1 MTVPRS
7 RFLPIIDQLGY
18 HKQLYRFAVDQI
30 CGFCASIREQGFPDF
45 RVSFKMP
52 ENILNSEISVD
63 VLQSTLL
70 EYSLPP
76 SAISIAVTEAEGT
89 LTYGGI
95 YLQALSKMGVNVIA
109 DDTGAGYFTDTPLNN
124 PAVRTVKIR
133 ADRFSGDSVSSAF
146 VKGLIKKAHE
156 NGIAVC
162 AKDVDSPADLT
173 AIGGANIDL
182 IEGIFNGRPLRDHE
196 FMERMGDSLGAG

>member
-18 HKQLYRFAVDQI
+18 SRQLYRFACDKI
-30 CGFCASIREQGFPDF
+30 CSFCASVREQGYPEF

-76 SAISIAVTEAEGT
+76 SAISISVTEAEGT
-89 LTYGGI
+89 LTSGGI
-95 YLQALSKMGVNVIA
+95 YLQALSRIGMNIIA
-109 DDTGAGYFTDTPLNN
+109 DDTGAGYFTDAPLSN
-124 PAVRTVKIR
+124 ASVKTIKIR
-133 ADRFSGDSVSSAF
+133 ADRFSGDSVSSGSYA
-146 VKGLIKKAHE
+146 
-156 NGIAVC
+156 
-162 AKDVDSPADLT
+162 
-173 AIGGANIDL
+173 
-182 IEGIFNGRPLRDHE
+182 R
-196 FMERMGDSLGAG
+196 